1 MRYAYGLH
9 SFFED
14 TKPEKRACDF
24 EGCSHAGEFKA
35 PKGRYRLREYFWFCL
50 EHVKAYN
57 EKWNYYGANENPY
70 TEESFDRSETNLR
83 WKRPPWLMNR
93 LYGMAFQSIDVT
105 KGPFHPFRMFDRDQ
119 RSEQRR
125 PFPPR
130 SEEAQ
135 ALDLLNLTW
144 PIEKSALK
152 VRYIELVKRYHPDKN
167 GGCPKSENKLKE
179 INKAY
184 EVLKRLLAK
193 IT

>member
-9 SFFED
+9 SFFEEP
-14 TKPEKRACDF
+14 KPERRACDSQ
-24 EGCSHAGEFKA
+24 GCPHAGEFKA

-50 EHVKAYN
+50 EHVKTYN
-57 EKWNYYGANENPY
+57 EKWNYYGAHENPY
-70 TEESFDRSETNLR
+70 MEESPDRLETNLR
-83 WKRPPWLMNR
+83 WKRPPWLMNH
-93 LYGMAFQSIDVT
+93 LYGMAFRSIDLT
-105 KGPFHPFRMFDRDQ
+105 RDPFHLFGASTQGQ
-119 RSEQRR
+119 RPEKKR
-125 PFPPR
+125 PLPPR

-144 PIEKSALK
+144 PVEKSALK

-184 EVLKRLLAK
+184 EILKKLL
-193 IT
+193 T